1 MDILK
6 YKDVSKSNLFR
17 VNFGLFDSYRSIGYK
32 ESFNL
37 PADYILFFGSIVSYK
52 GLGILCEAIKQ
63 INNNVQFVIAGKGDD
78 PSLEELGLMK
88 NVTIINR
95 RLSNSELCEVISK
108 CSLVVCP
115 YLTMSQSGIPQ
126 TVFTFGKP
134 IVASDLFG
142 FKEIISNGEN
152 GLLFKCGDSSSL
164 ARCINDFI
172 SNDELRKKY
181 IIMSDAS
188 NSCIKII
195 PGMKLLIS
203 M

>member
-1 MDILK
+1 MFVTNWISTTK
-6 YKDVSKSNLFR
+6 IQKISEITNFFR
-17 VNFGLFDSYRSIGYK
+17 HYFLSRT
-32 ESFNL
+32 E
-37 PADYILFFGSIVSYK
+37 
-52 GLGILCEAIKQ
+52 
-63 INNNVQFVIAGKGDD
+63 
-78 PSLEELGLMK
+78 
-88 NVTIINR
+88 VTIINR

-142 FKEIISNGEN
+142 FQEIISNGEN

-172 SNDELRKKY
+172 SNDELRKKIY
-181 IIMSDAS
+181 HNVRRFEFLHKDYSWDEIADFYV
-188 NSCIKII
+188 NNFIK
-195 PGMKLLIS
+195 
-203 M
+203 